1 MNDRAEKAEALI
13 AQMKQ
18 DRGYIYPE
26 WEFAARADPDFVEAY
41 NNLYRAALN
50 DGRAL
55 DAKTR
60 ELVALGILAYRR
72 DANAVKANILRAM
85 RLGATQQEILEA
97 IETAMVPGGAPTFFV
112 GLNALMQAV
121 EELKNTSPDL

>member
-1 MNDRAEKAEALI
+1 MSDQADTAEALI
-13 AQMKQ
+13 EKMKK

-26 WEFAARADPDFVEAY
+26 WEFAARSDPDFVEAY

-60 ELVALGILAYRR
+60 ELIALGILAYRGEV
-72 DANAVKANILRAM
+72 DAVVAHIRRAM
-85 RLGATQQEILEA
+85 RLGATRQEVLEA
-97 IETAMVPGGAPTFFV
+97 VETAIIPGGAPTFFV
-112 GLNALMQAV
+112 GLQGIMKALGPG
-121 EELKNTSPDL
+121 S

>member
-1 MNDRAEKAEALI
+1 MNERAEKAEALI
-13 AQMKQ
+13 AKMKK

-41 NNLYRAALN
+41 NTLYRAALN
-50 DGRAL
+50 DGQAL

-72 DANAVKANILRAM
+72 DTNAVKAHILRAM
-85 RLGATQQEILEA
+85 RLGATRQEILDA
-97 IETAMVPGGAPTFFV
+97 IETTIIPGGAPTFFV
-112 GLNALMQAV
+112 GLKALMQAL
-121 EELKNTSPDL
+121 EELKETTPPM

>member
-1 MNDRAEKAEALI
+1 MSERTDKAEALI
-13 AQMKQ
+13 AKMQK

-50 DGRAL
+50 DGQAL

-72 DANAVKANILRAM
+72 DTNAVKAHILRAM

-97 IETAMVPGGAPTFFV
+97 IETAMIPGGAPTFFV
-112 GLNALMQAV
+112 GLNALMQALQ
-121 EELKNTSPDL
+121 ELKVNG